1 MMDGKLEA
9 KNISMHFKDYQA
21 LSDVNFTLEGN
32 KIVGLIGRNG
42 AGKTT
47 LLSILAA
54 YRDATVGYVEANGKL
69 VFENA
74 KYMKNST
81 FLYEAPVKD
90 LQDQKA
96 SKYFEKLQLY
106 RPNFDKT
113 YANELMKR
121 FKVPD
126 NKNLSKL
133 SKGQLSAFNM
143 IVGLASRTP
152 ITILDE
158 VYLGM
163 DAPTRSMFYK
173 ELLNEQEKHPRL
185 FILSTH
191 LVSEMEYLF
200 DEVMMIHEGKLLLH
214 DDYQSIIERG
224 YFITGSHDDVDE
236 FCSGIDVLIEE
247 TIGGSKT
254 VLIYEDLK
262 EQDIQEA
269 RAAGL
274 DISQAKL
281 QDLFTHLTGGEH

>member
-1 MMDGKLEA
+1 
-9 KNISMHFKDYQA
+9 
-21 LSDVNFTLEGN
+21 
-32 KIVGLIGRNG
+32 
-42 AGKTT
+42 
-47 LLSILAA
+47 
-54 YRDATVGYVEANGKL
+54 
-69 VFENA
+69 
-74 KYMKNST
+74 
-81 FLYEAPVKD
+81 
-90 LQDQKA
+90 
-96 SKYFEKLQLY
+96 
-106 RPNFDKT
+106 
-113 YANELMKR
+113 MKR